1 MENFIIN
8 IGLNVGY
15 REPKIQLDSVLFHL
29 KSAFPRGTEN
39 TLKEENKGGFWGKER
54 VLIVEGKTDLD
65 IESFDKLVQNLCY
78 LTTQDAM
85 PFCLG
90 ENCRLVYAK
99 DYIGEKP
106 CSFDDIYFL
115 RK

>member
-29 KSAFPRGTEN
+29 KATFPSGTEN
-39 TLKEENKGGFWGKER
+39 TLKEENNGGAWGKER
-54 VLIVEGKTDLD
+54 VLIVQGKTDLD
-65 IESFDKLVQNLCY
+65 RESFDKLIQNLCY
-78 LTTQDAM
+78 LTNQQAM
-85 PFCLG
+85 PFCVGGFCQISYNANYKG
-90 ENCRLVYAK
+90 ERYK
-99 DYIGEKP
+99 FEEK
-106 CSFDDIYFL
+106 YFL

>member
-29 KSAFPRGTEN
+29 KSAFPSGTEN
-39 TLKEENKGGFWGKER
+39 TLKEENNGSCWGKER
-54 VLIVEGKTDLD
+54 ILIVKGVTDLD
-65 IESFDKLVQNLCY
+65 AESLHKLIQNLCY
-78 LTTQDAM
+78 LLSQQAM

-90 ENCRLVYAK
+90 EHSEVVYSK
-99 DYIGEKP
+99 DYKGEIFLFREE
-106 CSFDDIYFL
+106 CFL

>member
-29 KSAFPRGTEN
+29 KATFPSGTEN
-39 TLKEENKGGFWGKER
+39 TLKEENNESCFGKER
-54 VLIVEGKTDLD
+54 VLIVQGKTDLD
-65 IESFDKLVQNLCY
+65 TDSFYKLVQNLCY
-78 LTTQDAM
+78 LTSQQAM

-90 ENCRLVYAK
+90 NYCVLVYAEK
-99 DYIGEKP
+99 FEGEQCEFQEK
-106 CSFDDIYFL
+106 CFL